1 MKKIISIMFLFTA
14 CCVVHA
20 QYNSSIVVQS
30 LLKTDTTSLGQ
41 AIAYPHDTSAEVSV
55 VKVRIPFGAST
66 GWHQHHI
73 PVFAYVL
80 QGTLT
85 VQFENGTEK
94 EFLPNTSFAEVL
106 DTFHN
111 GTNKGKDDVVLLVF
125 YAGEK
130 GKPLSIKR

>member
-1 MKKIISIMFLFTA
+1 MKKIIPIFFLLVA
-14 CCVVHA
+14 YQVVYA
-20 QYNSSIVVQS
+20 QYNSGVIVQS
-30 LLKTDTTSLGQ
+30 LLKTDTTSIGQ
-41 AIAYPHDTSAEVSV
+41 AIVYPHDTSAEVSV
-55 VKVRIPFGAST
+55 VKVTIPSGAST

-85 VQFENGTEK
+85 VQFENGIEK
-94 EFLPNTSFAEVL
+94 IFLPNTSFAEVI

-111 GTNKGKDDVVLLVF
+111 GTNKGKEDVVLIVF

-130 GKPLSIKR
+130 GKPLSVKR

>member
-1 MKKIISIMFLFTA
+1 MKKILLIIFIAVA
-14 CCVVHA
+14 CNELHA
-20 QYNSSIVVQS
+20 QYSKELVLET
-30 LLKTDTTSLGQ
+30 LLKTETTSMGQ
-41 AIAYPHDTSAEVSV
+41 TVVYPHDTSAEVNV
-55 VKVRIPFGAST
+55 VKVTIPSGAST

-85 VQFENGTEK
+85 VQLDNGTEK
-94 EFLPNTSFAEVL
+94 EFLPNTSFAEVI
-106 DTFHN
+106 DMFHN
-111 GTNKGKDDVVLLVF
+111 GTNKGKEPVVLVVF